1 MEGKLLFNAKNIGK
15 VYAAT
20 EALQGVSM
28 DIYEGEVVGLI
39 GENGAGKSTLLKI
52 IMGVEPQSSG
62 SMKMGE
68 REYAPRNPKE
78 ANESGVGMVF
88 QEQSLI
94 TNLTVGQN
102 IFFGKEKDYKKLG
115 LIDWK
120 KMYSDADKVLEAIL
134 INNIRSN
141 AKVSELNFATRQMVE
156 IAKVFNSVKG
166 MGNGKSL
173 ILLDEPTS
181 VLNDEEIKQLFRHIK
196 ELCKEGNAVIFV
208 SHRLDEVIEISDRI
222 YIFKDGKNVGLVS
235 KKEADE
241 ALLYERMVGR
251 TSTGE
256 YFQTHK
262 QAEPKESVVL
272 EAKGLGLLGS
282 FKDVSFRLHEGEIIG
297 ICGVVGSG
305 KEDMCSVLCGDCQP
319 TSGEFYVK
327 GKKVEFGS
335 PFKAMSSGIISIP
348 KERREEGIIGILSIL
363 ENISISNPKGVR
375 KNGLISRKKQIEQS
389 EYWIEHLGIK
399 CTGYN
404 ELVCNLSGGN
414 AQKVVF
420 ARILASGCRVMILN
434 HPTRGVD
441 IGAKEEIYSLIR
453 EITSK
458 GIAVIVLGDTLDE
471 CIGLSSRILV
481 MKDGLITKEFDAPV
495 AAKPEQVEIVKYMM

>member
-15 VYAAT
+15 VYAGT

-28 DIYEGEVVGLI
+28 DVFEGEVVGLI

-62 SMKMGE
+62 SMSM
-68 REYAPRNPKE
+68 RDMEYAPKNPRK

-94 TNLTVGQN
+94 TNITVGQN

-115 LIDWK
+115 LVNWK
-120 KMYSDADKVLEAIL
+120 KMYSDADKVLEAVH
-134 INNIRSN
+134 INNIRSDT
-141 AKVSELNFATRQMVE
+141 KVGELYFATRQMVE
-156 IAKVFNSVKG
+156 IAKVLNSVKD
-166 MGNGKSL
+166 MGNRKSL

-181 VLNDEEIKQLFRHIK
+181 ILNDEDIKQLFRQVK

-208 SHRLDEVIEISDRI
+208 SHRLDEVVEISDRI
-222 YIFKDGKNVGLVS
+222 YIFKDGKNVGLVN

-256 YFQTHK
+256 YFQTLK
-262 QAEPKESVVL
+262 QAEPKERVVL
-272 EAKGLGLLGS
+272 EAKELGLLGS
-282 FKDVSFRLHEGEIIG
+282 FKNVSFELHEGEIIG

-305 KEDMCSVLCGDCQP
+305 KEDMCSVLCGDCKP
-319 TSGEFYVK
+319 TSGEFHVN
-327 GKKVEFGS
+327 GKKADFNS
-335 PFKAMSSGIISIP
+335 PYQALRSGIISIP
-348 KERREEGIIGILSIL
+348 KERREEGIIGILSIF

-375 KNGLISRKKQIEQS
+375 RKGLISRKKQIEQS

-404 ELVCNLSGGN
+404 EPVCNLSGGN
-414 AQKVVF
+414 AQKIVF
-420 ARILASGCRVMILN
+420 ARILESGCRVMVLN

-453 EITSK
+453 EMTSK
-458 GIAVIVLGDTLDE
+458 GISVILLGDTLDE

-481 MKDGLITKEFDAPV
+481 MKDGLITKEFDSPGT
-495 AAKPEQVEIVKYMM
+495 AKPEQVEIVKYMM